1 MYKRQREQ
9 VRVCLERLKL
19 GKQAKSVLLL
29 GLRGVGKTVLLDK
42 MRTDAEG
49 RGVHTIRIEAPE
61 NKSLPA
67 LLAPQLRLALLRLS
81 RVEAA
86 KDLAIRGLRGLAG
99 FAKRL
104 KVSFADIEVG
114 FDYEPE
120 PGLADNGDLE
130 GDLAALLE
138 QVGRAAQAA
147 DTVVAMFID
156 ELQYVAEDQLAALI
170 SALHRCAQQK
180 LPVTLVGAGLPQLR
194 GRMGEAKSYAE
205 RLFNFSEIGALSR
218 GDASSAITLP
228 AKEEGVEIEPAAV
241 DAIITETQ
249 GYPYFLQEWGKCAW
263 EVAEASPISAQDVEK
278 ASRCLLYTSPSPRD

>member
-1 MYKRQREQ
+1 M
-9 VRVCLERLKL
+9 
-19 GKQAKSVLLL
+19 
-29 GLRGVGKTVLLDK
+29 
-42 MRTDAEG
+42 
-49 RGVHTIRIEAPE
+49 
-61 NKSLPA
+61 
-67 LLAPQLRLALLRLS
+67 
-81 RVEAA
+81 
-86 KDLAIRGLRGLAG
+86 
-99 FAKRL
+99 
-104 KVSFADIEVG
+104 SFADIEVG

-249 GYPYFLQEWGKCAW
+249 GYPSVSYTHLTLPTNR
-263 EVAEASPISAQDVEK
+263 EV
-278 ASRCLLYTSPSPRD
+278 

>member
-1 MYKRQREQ
+1 M
-9 VRVCLERLKL
+9 
-19 GKQAKSVLLL
+19 
-29 GLRGVGKTVLLDK
+29 
-42 MRTDAEG
+42 
-49 RGVHTIRIEAPE
+49 HTIRIEAPE

-218 GDASSAITLP
+218 GDASSVSYTHLTLP
-228 AKEEGVEIEPAAV
+228 
-241 DAIITETQ
+241 TT
-249 GYPYFLQEWGKCAW
+249 PY
-263 EVAEASPISAQDVEK
+263 V
-278 ASRCLLYTSPSPRD
+278 